1 MMEPVR
7 QASLPQIAGK
17 GANVGRINSITGKL
31 LVDAFWAAL
40 VAFVFGL
47 CLGRTLIKQF
57 DSLYFTG
64 MVFSG
69 ALLIFVLF
77 WTRRAVRPSATA
89 KHSTSET
96 AKKSARQFLASCIF
110 FTMISATFGVA
121 VSSVVWYSSDFIR
134 TFGVVWFAGL
144 TCVAI
149 LCVRRDAKRVT
160 DGVSSPIA
168 PD

>member
-1 MMEPVR
+1 M
-7 QASLPQIAGK
+7 
-17 GANVGRINSITGKL
+17 GRINSITRKL
-31 LVDAFWAAL
+31 LVDALSAAL
-40 VAFVFGL
+40 MAFVFGL

-64 MVFSG
+64 MVLSG

-77 WTRRAVRPSATA
+77 WTRRAVRPLATA
-89 KHSTSET
+89 KHSTIET
-96 AKKSARQFLASCIF
+96 ARKSARQFLASCFF
-110 FTMISATFGVA
+110 FTVITATFGVA
-121 VSSVVWYSSDFIR
+121 VSGVVWYSSDFIR

-149 LCVRRDAKRVT
+149 SCVRRDAKRFT
-160 DGVSSPIA
+160 DAVSSQIA